1 MKDEINTTDVLHG
14 KVEEMN
20 IEVERM
26 WKVLQAKE
34 AVLEDVL
41 CNINQLPKHPMNTV
55 LIQNI
60 LKSKVKQFENSNL
73 IGIKCYIIWSALF
86 LENICIAI
94 EVENDTNHT
103 ILPSCAA
110 VCNCDLSDTTT
121 VIFDDMLT
129 TQHIPPESKRT
140 LLVSFRKG
148 LLLGKQIILV
158 LDCDFVTISDSYSDL
173 AILSFF
179 PSSIH
184 SKQTRVVNV
193 LKFDEPLE
201 NFSLSEIDD
210 LSLKEGLKFYQCLY
224 TCHFSKVL
232 NITPS
237 YLRIILRNIGKF
249 REVDF
254 GNWQLFIGET
264 DTIWNNFVI
273 YTNSLF
279 MEDVSSQC
287 RLFSK

>member
-148 LLLGKQIILV
+148 LLL
-158 LDCDFVTISDSYSDL
+158 
-173 AILSFF
+173 
-179 PSSIH
+179 
-184 SKQTRVVNV
+184 
-193 LKFDEPLE
+193 
-201 NFSLSEIDD
+201 
-210 LSLKEGLKFYQCLY
+210 EGLKFYQCLY

-264 DTIWNNFVI
+264 DTIWNNFAI

-287 RLFSK
+287 RLFSKNEYDMYHFIEILDESNKSYEIT